1 MSMDRQQFLALT
13 LVALMIGSSLFSA
26 ATFIL

>member
-1 MSMDRQQFLALT
+1 MDRQQFLALT

-26 ATFIL
+26 AAFVL